1 MEQPRILAFA
11 GSLRR
16 ESWNKKLVKLAAE
29 GAETAGADVQYLDL
43 KEYPLPVYDGDD
55 EREHGLPANALKL
68 KEIFNAADGML
79 ISCPE
84 YNSGYSGALKNTI
97 DWISRRLEG
106 EKPLGAFRDKPVAV
120 MAASTGAGGGR
131 RMLPTLRLL
140 LSNLGMHVLP
150 QYHGLTHAA
159 EAFDDA
165 GNLKDEAVA
174 AKVKG
179 LGEKVVAMV
188 TALKTMTNDQ

>member
-1 MEQPRILAFA
+1 MGQPTIVAFA

-16 ESWNKKLVKLAAE
+16 DSWNKKLVKVAAD
-29 GAETAGADVQYLDL
+29 GAGSAGADVQYVDL
-43 KEYPLPVYDGDD
+43 KEFPLPVYDGDD
-55 EREHGLPANALKL
+55 EAETGLPANALRL

-97 DWISRRLEG
+97 DWVSRRLEG
-106 EKPLGAFRDKPVAV
+106 EKPLSAFRDKPVAV
-120 MAASTGAGGGR
+120 MAAGPGAGGGR

-150 QYHGLTHAA
+150 QYHGLAHAG

-165 GNLKDEAVA
+165 GNLKDEAVD

-179 LGEKVVAMV
+179 LGVKVVAMV
-188 TALKTMTNDQ
+188 KALKAMSNDQ